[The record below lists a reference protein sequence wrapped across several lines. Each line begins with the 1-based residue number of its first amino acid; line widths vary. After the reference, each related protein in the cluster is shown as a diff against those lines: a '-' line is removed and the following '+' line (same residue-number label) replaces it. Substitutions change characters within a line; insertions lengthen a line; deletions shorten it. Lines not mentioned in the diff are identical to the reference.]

1 MIELELHISDFV
13 REIATPLLEEVL
25 RELSGK
31 DSFDEKRYA
40 PPPDDPD
47 LRETWLE
54 DLREDHASD
63 LAAVSRLLSHESL
76 GTEKPVLL
84 EPDEAEAALRGLTAV
99 RLKIRA
105 KHLSDLEDT
114 VLEGAEFDFEALLP
128 AQQQGYLAYALAAA
142 TQERIVFLLKP

>member
-13 REIATPLLEEVL
+13 REVATPLLEEAL

-84 EPDEAEAALRGLTAV
+84 EPDEAEAALRASED
-99 RLKIRA
+99 KFARA
-105 KHLSDLEDT
+105 FRGSPDAIT
-114 VLEGAEFDFEALLP
+114 
-128 AQQQGYLAYALAAA
+128 
-142 TQERIVFLLKP
+142 IS